1 MLVLHFSGIL
11 FTIISFLVIRR
22 VFWKTITQNATG
34 TQIFFLMPFMT
45 YGGYI
50 LAIAFLKVPSL
61 FSIITVSLFIFLLF
75 MTYFV
80 CKCFNKKRISILA
93 CLLLACLWL
102 FQQDQKNLQKI
113 IPDKKIETA
122 KNFEFPNMTTT
133 IIDMSSPTFVSNNK
147 EVLKDISFKDLY
159 LSNGKQIICS
169 GTFREIAIVTK
180 NELLCYTN
188 IAYDNLIPRNATL
201 GKFLFQNS
209 IFLGMTVDDENI
221 PYFKYALAKKDGL
234 WRNYYID
241 KYVLYN
247 ALNGELEYFSELPDF
262 AQ

>member
-1 MLVLHFSGIL
+1 MLVLHLSGIL
-11 FTIISFLVIRR
+11 FTIISFHVIQR
-22 VFWKTITQNATG
+22 VFWKNITQNATG
-34 TQIFFLMPFMT
+34 TKIFFLMPFMT
-45 YGGYI
+45 YGGYV

-61 FSIITVSLFIFLLF
+61 FSIITESLFIFLLF

-80 CKCFNKKRISILA
+80 CKCFNKKRISILT

-122 KNFEFPNMTTT
+122 KN
-133 IIDMSSPTFVSNNK
+133 MSQPTLVSNNK
-147 EVLKDISFKDLY
+147 EVLNDISWKDLY
-159 LSNGKQIICS
+159 SSNGKQIICS
-169 GTFREIAIVTK
+169 GTFSEIAIITK
-180 NELLCYTN
+180 NELLGYTN
-188 IAYDNLIPRNATL
+188 IAYDDLIPRNATL
-201 GKFLFQNS
+201 GNFLFQNS
-209 IFLGMTVDDENI
+209 IFLGMTADDENI
-221 PYFKYALAKKDGL
+221 PYFKYALAKKDSFFG
-234 WRNYYID
+234 NYSID